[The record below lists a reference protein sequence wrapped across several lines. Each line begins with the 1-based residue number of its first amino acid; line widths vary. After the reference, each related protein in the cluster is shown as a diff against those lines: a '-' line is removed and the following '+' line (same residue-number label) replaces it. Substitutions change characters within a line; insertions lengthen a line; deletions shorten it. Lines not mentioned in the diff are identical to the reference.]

1 MPTAVT
7 TAPTTTAPHLT
18 RVGTVNVPAR
28 PEPATLKTINSAP
41 TVVPLAAPEAV
52 PAPVTLV
59 RVERGTATAEEIA
72 AVTAVTAV
80 LLARAAAVRAAA
92 DADHASASR
101 RRAAARWRAHG
112 FTGPRAWTAGTR
124 DLLAS

>member
-28 PEPATLKTINSAP
+28 PESATLKTINSAP

-72 AVTAVTAV
+72 AVTAV